1 MVFRTQKIM
10 ASLALAGVI
19 AGCASTPPN
28 VQSISSTANPT
39 TEIEKT
45 EMMLNDARSKQVD
58 VLSPENFT
66 DASKA
71 LQKAKDKKEKN
82 KSNED
87 ILEQVSYSRAW
98 LEQANA
104 KAEIAKMSV
113 GSDITDAREGA
124 LKAGAPKFFPKEW
137 DKNGKE
143 LEKITHAAEK
153 GNLKPSDKR
162 GEDIVKR
169 YRELE
174 RMSVSKA
181 YLGTAKDNLDTA
193 KRDGADKNA
202 PKTFGLATMKYEN
215 TEKMIQS
222 NPRNTDAIARAA
234 QDATRESQHLMEV
247 TRRVNAGN
255 SEDLVLMA
263 ERQQRQISNLRSEYS
278 STEQELQ
285 QVQSEAERR
294 RMELEKQQALTDR
307 AQALRRQLKPN
318 EAEVFT
324 ENGKLM
330 VRLKGLQFPT
340 AQSSLGPKNQALLNK
355 VESALAGVTPS
366 KVIIEGHTDNVGSA
380 EANQTLSE
388 KRARAV
394 ENYLV
399 SKGAITADKVEAVG
413 RGFEEPISDNNTK
426 QGRAQN
432 RRIDMVIET
441 E

>member
-1 MVFRTQKIM
+1 MVFRTQKII
-10 ASLALAGVI
+10 ASLALAGVV

-71 LQKAKDKKEKN
+71 LQKAKEKKEKN

-124 LKAGAPKFFPKEW
+124 MKAGAPKFFPKEW

-174 RMSVSKA
+174 RMSVSQA
-181 YLGTAKDNLDTA
+181 YLGTAKDNLDVA
-193 KRDGADKNA
+193 KKDGADKNA
-202 PKTFGLATMKYEN
+202 PKSYSMALMKYEN
-215 TEKMIQS
+215 AEKMIMAD
-222 NPRNTDAIARAA
+222 PRNTNAIARAS
-234 QDATRESQHLMEV
+234 QDATRESQHLMDV
-247 TRRVNAGN
+247 TRKVNAGN

-285 QVQSEAERR
+285 QVQTEAERR
-294 RMELEKQQALTDR
+294 RMELEKQQALLNR
-307 AQALRRQLKPN
+307 AQVLRSQLKPN

-330 VRLKGLQFPT
+330 VRLKGLQFPS
-340 AQSSLGPKNQALLNK
+340 AQSTLGPKNQALLNK
-355 VESALAGVTPS
+355 VESALPGVTPS
-366 KVIIEGHTDNVGSA
+366 KIIIEGHTDSTGNPA
-380 EANQTLSE
+380 ANQLLSE
-388 KRARAV
+388 KRAQAV

-399 SKGAITADKVEAVG
+399 SRGTISVDKVEAIG
-413 RGFEEPISDNNTK
+413 RGDAEPVSDNST
-426 QGRAQN
+426 QHGRAQN
-432 RRIDMVIET
+432 RRIDLVIET